1 MGVGAV
7 LRLNN
12 RAMIDSIKK
21 KSSLSTV
28 QHDYIFRHIVQS
40 CVARVKTSPSNIARY
55 PASPQRSCRFRT
67 SMVHAVNRA
76 TALSRALDFRFMGNP
91 GGAYIWNL
99 SSTTPAFEQRR
110 KRCLLSQASTKEDA
124 GSDRGV
130 LRLLSPWDAS
140 TEDIGRALTKY
151 AKAGDCL
158 CLFGSVGAG
167 KSTFSRAFIRD
178 LTGDD
183 ELTVASPTFMLKLI
197 YDEHQGP
204 PVHHF
209 DLYRL
214 SGPEDFKNLQLAK
227 SFSEGSESLISIS
240 HASVFIHVP

>member
-158 CLFGSVGAG
+158 CLFGA
-167 KSTFSRAFIRD
+167 TEQFN
-178 LTGDD
+178 T
-183 ELTVASPTFMLKLI
+183 PT
-197 YDEHQGP
+197 
-204 PVHHF
+204 
-209 DLYRL
+209 
-214 SGPEDFKNLQLAK
+214 
-227 SFSEGSESLISIS
+227 SLRKY
-240 HASVFIHVP
+240 ALR